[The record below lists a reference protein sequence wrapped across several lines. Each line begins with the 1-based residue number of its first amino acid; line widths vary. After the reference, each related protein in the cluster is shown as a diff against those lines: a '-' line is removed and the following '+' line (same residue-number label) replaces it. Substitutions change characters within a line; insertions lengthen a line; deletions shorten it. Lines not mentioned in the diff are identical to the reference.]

1 LKWVTA
7 SRMNNSGMQDRSWCV
22 ICWQLIWSRTCRIDP
37 DIPYF
42 KTDGLRNWNI
52 NKK

>member
-22 ICWQLIWSRTCRIDP
+22 ICLQLILISHMQDRSWHTI
-37 DIPYF
+37 F
-42 KTDGLRNWNI
+42 
-52 NKK
+52 